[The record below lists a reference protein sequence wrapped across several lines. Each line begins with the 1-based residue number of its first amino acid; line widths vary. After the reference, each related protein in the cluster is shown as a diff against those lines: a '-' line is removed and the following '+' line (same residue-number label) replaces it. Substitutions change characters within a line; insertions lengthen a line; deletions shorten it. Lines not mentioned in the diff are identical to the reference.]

1 MEQLNALEN
10 EIKEL
15 RKTLMEKEREFEK
28 LRKELFI
35 NQTEISPG
43 LQSKETESMVKCGQ
57 LPKWAIERYSRQIL
71 LRDIGVS
78 GQARI
83 CQARVLIVGAGGL
96 GCPAAMYLAAAGVG
110 EIGIIDYDVVEITN
124 IHRQILHYEH
134 DENTSKAESAA
145 ATLRSIN
152 SRIKVTPYNVQ
163 LDSKNALEI
172 AAHYDVI
179 LDCTDN
185 VPTRYLLSDLS
196 CLTKLP
202 LISGSALKMEGQLTI
217 YGYRSDTH
225 TLQKSISI
233 RRAAHTGV
241 HVTAACFPRP
251 PRLTRWARAQ
261 PHGVAGPVPG
271 LIGTLQAME
280 AIKCILDVSPRKLL
294 VERMFIFDAED
305 MTAKTV
311 QLRKR
316 NSMCAACSDSPTITH
331 LVDYEAYCKAPAN
344 DKKKQEFRLKSER
357 RKLEKEKR
365 MTGQSYFGF
374 RTQKDGEKT
383 IWIQDVLKSERRLK
397 PCCKSEFCTKSVT
410 RYCNKLTPSD
420 RQKIFEDFWQLEWQ
434 DKKKYVRSL
443 IDNVPVK
450 RRRSSHKGIVSRKGD
465 SKIYHLILNDEKVQV
480 CRVTFLNTLGL
491 KEAMVRCWLGT
502 RSKCGNPKSPIKS
515 QNVLQYVDTLP
526 KVGPKCQFCISDN
539 TNIMYIDLNVKNQF
553 QLYNLYVN
561 EMKSKGIKPASRKTF
576 SKVLVKK
583 NLRIFKPKN
592 ERDVCDLVKQHNV
605 QSFSFQAEKCDG
617 YYYEI
622 HNLNEQWP

>member
-1 MEQLNALEN
+1 MKNYQKMEQLNALEN

-28 LRKELFI
+28 LRKELFT

-83 CQARVLIVGAGGL
+83 CQARVLVVGAGGL

-134 DENTSKAESAA
+134 DENISKAESAA

-172 AAHYDVI
+172 AKHYDVI

-225 TLQKSISI
+225 TVQKGSTY
-233 RRAAHTGV
+233 RGPCYRCV
-241 HVTAACFPRP
+241 FPSP
-251 PRLTRWARAQ
+251 PAPDAVGSCSA
-261 PHGVAGPVPG
+261 HGVAGPVPG

-305 MTAKTV
+305 MTARTV

-344 DKKKQEFRLKSER
+344 DKELDLHILPKCNRISAPEVSQL
-357 RKLEKEKR
+357 LKEKVDPYIVDVR
-365 MTGQSYFGF
+365 ADAEYQMCHIIGANNWPIE
-374 RTQKDGEKT
+374 RLNGENLDRLMKVVEDKEIVVFICRRGNDSQLAAKMVLDMLAT
-383 IWIQDVLKSERRLK
+383 DERHKVRDVIGGLHAWA
-397 PCCKSEFCTKSVT
+397 
-410 RYCNKLTPSD
+410 SD
-420 RQKIFEDFWQLEWQ
+420 
-434 DKKKYVRSL
+434 V
-443 IDNVPVK
+443 
-450 RRRSSHKGIVSRKGD
+450 
-465 SKIYHLILNDEKVQV
+465 
-480 CRVTFLNTLGL
+480 
-491 KEAMVRCWLGT
+491 
-502 RSKCGNPKSPIKS
+502 
-515 QNVLQYVDTLP
+515 
-526 KVGPKCQFCISDN
+526 DN
-539 TNIMYIDLNVKNQF
+539 TFPIY
-553 QLYNLYVN
+553 
-561 EMKSKGIKPASRKTF
+561 
-576 SKVLVKK
+576 
-583 NLRIFKPKN
+583 
-592 ERDVCDLVKQHNV
+592 
-605 QSFSFQAEKCDG
+605 
-617 YYYEI
+617 
-622 HNLNEQWP
+622 